1 MSERKHDD
9 DYQKIK
15 VQQDVIYSDKNFTS
29 FTSEK
34 LNPSKIPLPRSLVVQ
49 YMTQRKTTKDLPSS
63 L

>member
-15 VQQDVIYSDKNFTS
+15 VQQNVIYSDKNFTS

-34 LNPSKIPLPRSLVVQ
+34 LNPSKSPLPRSLVVQ